1 MFKFIKENKKFSIML
16 AVCVLLL
23 LVAAFGLAV
32 GSALIVGV
40 GLFLCIPAVV
50 SIM

>member
-1 MFKFIKENKKFSIML
+1 MLQFIKANKFSIML
-16 AVCVLLL
+16 AVCMLLI

-32 GSALIVGV
+32 GSAAIFGV
-40 GLFLCIPAVV
+40 GMLLCIPAVV